1 MDNGLLL
8 KLSDIHNIA
17 FEVFFHVKYSIKT
30 LKLTNITTRN
40 MLTIYNMKCKEQEA
54 ELGMHYTQLCKNRTN
69 QKKKLRLKR
78 EKRKQ
83 II

>member
-1 MDNGLLL
+1 MRKNIRGFKFMDNGLLL

-40 MLTIYNMKCKEQEA
+40 VLTIYNMKCKEQEA
-54 ELGMHYTQLCKNRTN
+54 ELGMHYTLNFVRTE
-69 QKKKLRLKR
+69 QI
-78 EKRKQ
+78 KRKN
-83 II
+83 